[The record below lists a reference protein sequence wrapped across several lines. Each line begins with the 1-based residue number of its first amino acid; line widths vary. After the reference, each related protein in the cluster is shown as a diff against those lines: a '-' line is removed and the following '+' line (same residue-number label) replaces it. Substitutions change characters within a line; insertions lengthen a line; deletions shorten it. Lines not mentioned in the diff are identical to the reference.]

1 MLNADHQEPANAAA
15 DALEAAV
22 DQAIAACGNEA
33 RAAVR
38 TLVVALGSYEQEVDE
53 LRREVEALTAAL
65 SLGYARCG
73 RGGRAR
79 PAGTGGTDAAGD
91 AR

>member
-1 MLNADHQEPANAAA
+1 MSHVDHQEPADAAA

-22 DQAIAACGNEA
+22 DQAIAACGNDA

-38 TLVVALGSYEQEVDE
+38 TLVVALGSYEHEVDK

-65 SLGYARCG
+65 SLGYARRG

-79 PAGTGGTDAAGD
+79 PAGSAGRSAHD
-91 AR
+91 LS